1 MNRAECEL
9 ERGSKT
15 WHLRHHRSM
24 DASTPSRTAL
34 VTALMRSL
42 HGRRDPLPLLHD
54 PWGERL
60 VPGSVREAF
69 ARRALERV
77 PQPERAAAAADMPAF
92 GERALRAASSY
103 TGVITRS
110 RFTEDALHE
119 AVARGVRQYVLVGAG
134 LDSYSL
140 RVQSGERDLRI
151 YEVDHPATQSFKLR
165 RLDEAGIAIPA
176 AARFLAADLA
186 HEDLAS
192 VLARSDFDPL
202 APAFFSWLGVTMYLT
217 RAANE
222 QALRGIARC
231 AAAGSE
237 LVFTYIDALVFR
249 PEAGEAYARFG
260 RLRREVA
267 AIGEPF
273 LCGFDPATL
282 PQELAALG
290 FELLDD
296 LSDAE
301 LVSRYDPQGRND
313 LRTSGHSRIAWARVR
328 SIR

>member
-1 MNRAECEL
+1 MEA
-9 ERGSKT
+9 T
-15 WHLRHHRSM
+15 
-24 DASTPSRTAL
+24 TPSRTAL
-34 VTALMRSL
+34 ITALMRSL
-42 HGRRDPLPLLHD
+42 HGRLDPQPLLQD

-60 VPGSVREAF
+60 VPGSVREAV
-69 ARRALERV
+69 AQRALGRLPEAER
-77 PQPERAAAAADMPAF
+77 EAAAADVAGFPD
-92 GERALRAASSY
+92 RALRATSSY

-119 AVARGVRQYVLVGAG
+119 AVACGVRQYVLVGAG
-134 LDSYSL
+134 FDSYAL
-140 RVQSGERDLRI
+140 RPEAARHLRI

-165 RLDEAGIAIPA
+165 RLEEVGIARPA

-186 HEDLAS
+186 REELPA

-217 RAANE
+217 RSANE

-237 LVFTYIDALVFR
+237 LVFTYIDALMFR
-249 PEAGEAYARFG
+249 PESGEAYKRFE

-267 AIGEPF
+267 ALGEPF
-273 LCGFDPATL
+273 LCGFYAATL

-290 FELLDD
+290 FDLVDD
-296 LSDAE
+296 VSEAA
-301 LVSRYDPQGRND
+301 LVARYDPQGCNG
-313 LRTSGHSRIAWARVR
+313 LRTSTHSRIARARVR
-328 SIR
+328 

>member
-1 MNRAECEL
+1 ME
-9 ERGSKT
+9 
-15 WHLRHHRSM
+15 
-24 DASTPSRTAL
+24 ASTPSRTAL

-42 HGRRDPLPLLHD
+42 HGRFDPLPLLQD

-60 VPGSVREAF
+60 VPGSVREAV
-69 ARRALERV
+69 ARRALERL
-77 PQPERAAAAADMPAF
+77 PEGERAAAAAEGPAF
-92 GERALRAASSY
+92 ADRALRETSSY

-110 RFTEDALHE
+110 RYTEDALHD

-134 LDSYSL
+134 FDSYAL
-140 RVQSGERDLRI
+140 RLPPAVRDLRV

-165 RLDEAGIAIPA
+165 CLDEAGIARPT

-186 HEDLAS
+186 REDLAT
-192 VLARSDFDPL
+192 VLAGSDYDPR

-222 QALRGIARC
+222 EALRGIARC
-231 AAAGSE
+231 AAAGGE
-237 LVFTYIDALVFR
+237 LVFTYIDDIVFR
-249 PEAGEAYARFG
+249 PESGEAYRRFE

-267 AIGEPF
+267 ALGEPF

-282 PQELAALG
+282 GQDLAALG
-290 FELLDD
+290 FDRVDD

-301 LVSRYDPQGRND
+301 VVARYDPQHRNA
-313 LRTSGHSRIAWARVR
+313 LRCTGHSRIARARVR
-328 SIR
+328 QP

>member
-1 MNRAECEL
+1 
-9 ERGSKT
+9 
-15 WHLRHHRSM
+15 M

-42 HGRRDPLPLLHD
+42 HGRLDPLPLLQD
-54 PWGERL
+54 EWGERL
-60 VPGSVREAF
+60 VPTSVREAF
-69 ARRALERV
+69 ARRALERL
-77 PQPERAAAAADMPAF
+77 PESERAAAAADLPGFA
-92 GERALRAASSY
+92 ERALRAASSY

-119 AVARGVRQYVLVGAG
+119 AASRGVRQYVLVGAG
-134 LDSYSL
+134 FDSYAL
-140 RVQSGERDLRI
+140 RTPAAGRDLRI

-165 RLDEAGIAIPA
+165 RLDEAGIARPA

-186 HEDLAS
+186 IEDLAA

-222 QALRGIARC
+222 QALRGIAGC

-237 LVFTYIDALVFR
+237 LVFTYIDDLMFR
-249 PEAGEAYARFG
+249 PEAGEAYVRFE

-290 FELLDD
+290 FDLLDD
-296 LSDAE
+296 LSDVD
-301 LVSRYDPQGRND
+301 LVSRYDPQDRNA
-313 LRTSGHSRIAWARVR
+313 LRTSGHSRIARARVR
-328 SIR
+328 

>member
-1 MNRAECEL
+1 MV
-9 ERGSKT
+9 RGR
-15 WHLRHHRSM
+15 LRHHRAM

-42 HGRRDPLPLLHD
+42 HTRRDPLPLLQD

-60 VPGSVREAF
+60 VPGSVRELP
-69 ARRALERV
+69 AL
-77 PQPERAAAAADMPAF
+77 

-119 AVARGVRQYVLVGAG
+119 AVACGVRQYVLVGAG
-134 LDSYSL
+134 FDSYSL
-140 RVQSGERDLRI
+140 RVQEDRGDLRI

-165 RLDEAGIAIPA
+165 RLDEAGIPRPA
-176 AARFLAADLA
+176 RVRFLAADLA
-186 HEDLAS
+186 DEDLAA
-192 VLARSDFDPL
+192 VLARSDYDPL

-222 QALRGIARC
+222 LALRGIARC
-231 AAAGSE
+231 AAVGSE
-237 LVFTYIDALVFR
+237 LVFTYIDALVFN
-249 PEAGEAYARFG
+249 PEAGEAYARFE

-290 FELLDD
+290 FELLED
-296 LSDAE
+296 LSDTD
-301 LVSRYDPQGRND
+301 LVSRYDPQGRNA
-313 LRTSGHSRIAWARVR
+313 LRTSRHSRIARARLLHKET
-328 SIR
+328 S

>member
-1 MNRAECEL
+1 
-9 ERGSKT
+9 
-15 WHLRHHRSM
+15 
-24 DASTPSRTAL
+24 
-34 VTALMRSL
+34 MRSL
-42 HGRRDPLPLLHD
+42 HGRLDPLPLLQD

-60 VPGSVREAF
+60 VPVSVREAY
-69 ARRALERV
+69 ARHALERL
-77 PQPERAAAAADMPAF
+77 PESERATAAADLSGFA
-92 GERALRAASSY
+92 ERALRAASSY

-134 LDSYSL
+134 FDSYAL
-140 RVQSGERDLRI
+140 RLPAAERDLRI

-165 RLDEAGIAIPA
+165 RLEEAGISRPGAVH
-176 AARFLAADLA
+176 FLAADLA
-186 HEDLAS
+186 NEDLAA

-202 APAFFSWLGVTMYLT
+202 VPTFFSWLGVTMYLT

-249 PEAGEAYARFG
+249 PESGEAYVRFEP
-260 RLRREVA
+260 LRREVA

-290 FELLDD
+290 FEILDD
-296 LSDAE
+296 LSDMD
-301 LVSRYDPQGRND
+301 LVSRYDPQGRNA
-313 LRTSGHSRIAWARVR
+313 LRTSGHSRIARARVR
-328 SIR
+328 

>member
-1 MNRAECEL
+1 MEA
-9 ERGSKT
+9 T
-15 WHLRHHRSM
+15 
-24 DASTPSRTAL
+24 TPSRTAL

-42 HGRRDPLPLLHD
+42 HGRLDPLPLLQD

-60 VPGSVREAF
+60 VPGNVREAF
-69 ARRALERV
+69 ARRALERL
-77 PQPERAAAAADMPAF
+77 PEAERAAAAADLPAF
-92 GERALRAASSY
+92 ADRALRIASSY

-110 RFTEDALHE
+110 RFTEDALHA

-134 LDSYSL
+134 FDSYAL
-140 RVQSGERDLRI
+140 RVPAAGKDLRI

-165 RLDEAGIAIPA
+165 RFEEAGIARPA

-186 HEDLAS
+186 EEDLAA
-192 VLARSDFDPL
+192 VLARSDFDPR
-202 APAFFSWLGVTMYLT
+202 APAFFSWLGLTMYLT
-217 RAANE
+217 REANE

-237 LVFTYIDALVFR
+237 LVFTYIDALMFR
-249 PEAGEAYARFG
+249 PEAGEAYVRFE

-282 PQELAALG
+282 AQELAALG
-290 FELLDD
+290 FDLLED
-296 LSDAE
+296 LSDTDVVA
-301 LVSRYDPQGRND
+301 RYDPQGRNG
-313 LRTSGHSRIAWARVR
+313 LRTSGHSRVARARVR
-328 SIR
+328 